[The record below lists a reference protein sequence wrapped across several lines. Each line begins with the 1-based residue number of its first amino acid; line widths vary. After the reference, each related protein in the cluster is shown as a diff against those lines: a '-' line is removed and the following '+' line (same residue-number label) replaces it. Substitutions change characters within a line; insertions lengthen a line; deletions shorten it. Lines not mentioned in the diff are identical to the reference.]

1 MAYLNN
7 VRDGRKSKVYLLSF
21 GTTAITSSFVKGKL
35 YCYAAKASTS
45 PAFANLE
52 AGDLFIFNQ
61 SADPTLGTGDVI
73 YEVTPKFLGGATDKD
88 ISFEK
93 STQEVTCDKDDAQN
107 IVSNG
112 VVAIS
117 GSVTAYDLIQSST
130 SSAANLIKQRF
141 NKMVTYNS
149 SGVPTSDSQDRTE
162 KDVLLFVWD
171 ARDLDTGEYVALDV
185 VPAFLTSQ
193 AHGSA
198 YGSGQT
204 FTINFTGA
212 DTDEF
217 GHRRSYQQFEY
228 FSEFG
233 TQLAAWDAN

>member
-7 VRDGRKSKVYLLSF
+7 VRDGRQSKVYLLSF
-21 GTTAITSSFVKGKL
+21 GTTAVTSGFVKGKL
-35 YCYAAKASTS
+35 YCYAAKASTT

-52 AGDLFIFNQ
+52 AGDLFIFNKA
-61 SADPTLGTGDVI
+61 ADPTLGTGDVI

-93 STQEVTCDKDDAQN
+93 GTTDITCDKDSSN
-107 IVSNG
+107 NVTSNG
-112 VVAIS
+112 IVNSS
-117 GSVTAYDLIQSST
+117 GSITAYDLIQDGST
-130 SSAANLIKQRF
+130 AANHIKQRF
-141 NKMVTYNS
+141 NNMITYDS
-149 SGVPTSDSQDRTE
+149 SGVPTTNSLDRTE
-162 KDVLLFVWD
+162 KDVLMFVWD
-171 ARDLDTGEYVALDV
+171 ARELNTGEYVALDI

-198 YGSGQT
+198 YGSGQS
-204 FTINFTGA
+204 FTINFAGA
-212 DTDEF
+212 DTDEA

-233 TQLAAWDAN
+233 TQLAAWNLN

>member
-7 VRDGRKSKVYLLSF
+7 VRDGRQSKVYLLSF
-21 GTTAITSSFVKGKL
+21 GTTAITSGFVKGKI
-35 YCYAAKASTS
+35 YVYASKASTS
-45 PAFANLE
+45 PAFANLQ
-52 AGDLFIFNQ
+52 AGDFFVFNQ
-61 SADPTLGTGDVI
+61 TGDPTLGTGDVI

-93 STQEVTCDKDDAQN
+93 STTEITCDKDAAQN
-107 IVSNG
+107 ITSNG

-117 GSVTAYDLIQSST
+117 GSVTAYDLLQT
-130 SSAANLIKQRF
+130 GDTAANLIKQRF
-141 NKMVTYNS
+141 NNMITYNS
-149 SGVPTSDSQDRTE
+149 TGVPTSDGLDRSE
-162 KDVLLFVWD
+162 KDVLMFVWD
-171 ARDLDTGEYVALDV
+171 ARELNTGEYVGIDF
-185 VPAFLTSQ
+185 VPAFLSSQ

-204 FTINFTGA
+204 FTVNFTGA
-212 DTDEF
+212 DTDEA

-233 TQLAAWDAN
+233 TQLAAWDVA

>member
-7 VRDGRKSKVYLLSF
+7 VRDGRQSKVYLLSF
-21 GTTAITSSFVKGKL
+21 GTTAVTSGFVKGKL
-35 YCYAAKASTS
+35 YCYAAKASSS
-45 PAFANLE
+45 PACANLE
-52 AGDLFIFNQ
+52 AGDRFIFNQ

-93 STQEVTCDKDDAQN
+93 STTEITCDKDDAQN
-107 IVSNG
+107 ITSNG

-117 GSVTAYDLIQSST
+117 GSITAYDLLQSSV

-141 NKMVTYNS
+141 NNMITYNS
-149 SGVPTSDSQDRTE
+149 SGVPATDSQDRTE

-171 ARDLDTGEYVALDV
+171 ARELNTGEYVGMDI
-185 VPAFLTSQ
+185 VPAFISSQ
-193 AHGSA
+193 AHGSS

-204 FTINFTGA
+204 FTLNFTGA
-212 DTDEF
+212 DTDEA